1 MKCPYFI
8 YILLSVVCIQCT
20 THENRPEIAPVK
32 PVTNTYFS
40 KTIEDPYQYLENL
53 KDTAVLSWLSSQNT
67 YAKEVLQDI
76 SGRAQLLKKIEIY
89 DNLSAE
95 TVFDLK
101 VLSPNAYYYL
111 KHSKNHE
118 ATILYFKEGI
128 DGEETEIFNSEN
140 YKPNSKQT
148 YIINYFQPSWNG
160 KKIAIGFT
168 KNDEEFSEVV
178 VYDVEKKQFNKE
190 IIDHCWPS
198 ELGGINWL
206 ADDSGFIYL
215 HIPDIDTSS
224 PNYILNTATVLYRLG
239 TNPKDLQVIFSKKTH
254 PELNLS
260 AADFPIVHIFGKE
273 QKYMFGRVGGIGFKD
288 YYYAPITELTKE
300 TVTWKPLFKKKHK
313 VEKFM
318 AIADEIYFLSAQ
330 NASNFRICKTRFDQ
344 LDFDHPINIIPESK
358 DEILKDF
365 TITSEGLFYTTS
377 KNGVRANLYHLKD
390 QKIDTIE
397 LPKASGSIN
406 LATIGTQFSHLWIEV
421 ESWIR
426 HKNRYRYDMQEKA
439 FKQENIT
446 PVVEYPELNDIVVK
460 EIEITSYD
468 GAKVPLSIIYKK
480 GLVKNGQN
488 RMLLNGYGSYSWINA
503 PMLYPY
509 LLYWIAEG
517 GVYAVAHVRGG
528 GEKGE
533 LWHKDGFKSSKPN
546 TWKDFIACTEYLI
559 EHKFTSPERF
569 AVWGGSAGG
578 INIGRA
584 ITERPDLY
592 AAAVIR
598 VGLLNTL
605 RSEIAPNGQNNIKEF
620 GTIKDSLEFEAL
632 LRMDAYH
639 HVEKNTPYPA
649 VLLTAGLNDSRVA
662 AWQPAKFAARMQAA
676 TNSDAPILLSVNFSE
691 GHGFDRTQ
699 KSKREE
705 LADIISFALWQTGSE
720 KYRLDE

>member
-1 MKCPYFI
+1 MKYQCFI
-8 YILLSVVCIQCT
+8 YILICIVLIQCDT
-20 THENRPEIAPVK
+20 NKNLPKIAPIK
-32 PVTNTYFS
+32 PVMNTYFS
-40 KTIEDPYQYLENL
+40 KTIEDPYQYMENL
-53 KDTAVLSWLSSQNT
+53 KDTTVVSWLSSQNE
-67 YAKEVLQDI
+67 YATDMLQNI
-76 SGRAQLLKKIEIY
+76 SGRAQLLKKIEAY
-89 DNLSAE
+89 DNLRAD

-111 KHSKNHE
+111 KYSKNQE
-118 ATILYFKEGI
+118 ANILYFRAGI
-128 DGEETEIFNSEN
+128 DGKEIEIFNSEN
-140 YKPNSKQT
+140 YKTTSKHT

-160 KKIAIGFT
+160 QKIAIGFT

-178 VYDVEKKQFNKE
+178 VYDLEKKQFHKE
-190 IIDHCWPS
+190 VIDHCWPS

-206 ADDSGFIYL
+206 GDDSGFTYL
-215 HIPDIDTSS
+215 HIPTIDTTS

-239 TNPKDLQVIFSKKTH
+239 ENPKDLQVIFSKKTH
-254 PELNLS
+254 PQLHLS

-288 YYYAPITELTKE
+288 YYYAPVTELEKE
-300 TVTWKPLFKKKHK
+300 IISWKLLFEKKHK
-313 VEKFM
+313 VQKFLPHN
-318 AIADEIYFLSAQ
+318 DEIYFLSAYK
-330 NASNFRICKTRFDQ
+330 ASNFSIYKTYFDD
-344 LDFDHPINIIPESK
+344 LDFNMPTEVIPAAK
-358 DEILKDF
+358 DDILKDF
-365 TITSEGLFYTTS
+365 TITTEGLFYTTS
-377 KNGVRANLYHLKD
+377 KNGVLANLYHLKD
-390 QKIDTIE
+390 KKIDTIT
-397 LPKASGSIN
+397 LPEASGSIN
-406 LATIGTQFSHLWIEV
+406 LTTIGTNFSHLWIEI
-421 ESWIR
+421 ESWVS
-426 HKNRYRYDMQEKA
+426 HKNRYCYEVNTKT

-446 PVVEYPELNDIVVK
+446 PVIDYPELNDIVVK

-480 GLVKNGQN
+480 GLVRNGKN
-488 RMLLNGYGSYSWINA
+488 RMLLNGYGSYNWINA

-509 LLYWIAEG
+509 LLYWLGEG
-517 GVYAVAHVRGG
+517 GIYAVAHVRGG

-533 LWHKDGFKSSKPN
+533 RWHKSGFKSTKPN

-559 EHKFTSPERF
+559 DENYTSPERF

-578 INIGRA
+578 ITIGRA

-620 GTIKDSLEFEAL
+620 GTIKDSVEFETL
-632 LRMDAYH
+632 LCMDAYH
-639 HVEKNTPYPA
+639 HVEKNTAYPA
-649 VLLTAGLNDSRVA
+649 VLLTAGLNDSRVV

-676 TNSDAPILLSVNFSE
+676 TSSDHPILLSVNFDE

-705 LADIISFALWQTGSE
+705 LADIISFALWHTRS
-720 KYRLDE
+720 D